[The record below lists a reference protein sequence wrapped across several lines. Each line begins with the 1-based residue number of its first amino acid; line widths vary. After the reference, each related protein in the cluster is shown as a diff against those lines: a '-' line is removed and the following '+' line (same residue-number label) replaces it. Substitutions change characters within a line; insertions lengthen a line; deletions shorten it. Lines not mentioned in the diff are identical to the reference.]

1 MVVYVKTVKVGNE
14 ESIPRLF
21 AVLSEFILFC
31 REFILFCREFILFFR
46 EFILFCRE
54 FILFCCEFIL
64 FCCEFILF
72 CCELILFC
80 CICLFGCNFPL
91 PFHFVF
97 PHPSSP
103 KVKLLGSSVGKHR
116 TPRLSSNRLD
126 CISD

>member
-1 MVVYVKTVKVGNE
+1 MAVYVKTVKVGNE

-31 REFILFCREFILFFR
+31 REFILFCPEFILFFR
-46 EFILFCRE
+46 
-54 FILFCCEFIL
+54 
-64 FCCEFILF
+64 EFILF

-80 CICLFGCNFPL
+80 CICLFGCNFSV

-97 PHPSSP
+97 PHPSPP